1 MCVPSSLQQS
11 CSLRYMSGLAFNL
24 HVENNCLTPS
34 FRKEEVWPI
43 NLTPSHFIKMS
54 VPSKESE
61 RSGIY
66 VFRQFGNCLFLKGMA
81 KKGKMCHHKLSL
93 YHFFNV
99 DVVSVLD
106 TTLQYIIESDIN

>member
-1 MCVPSSLQQS
+1 
-11 CSLRYMSGLAFNL
+11 MSGLAFNL

>member
-1 MCVPSSLQQS
+1 VANNLTPPLFIEVSVPSKESERSCICVPSSLQQS
-11 CSLRYMSGLAFNL
+11 SLVRFMSGLAFNL

-43 NLTPSHFIKMS
+43 NVTPSRFIEMS

-66 VFRQFGNCLFLKGMA
+66 VFRQFGNCLFLKGM
-81 KKGKMCHHKLSL
+81 G
-93 YHFFNV
+93 
-99 DVVSVLD
+99 
-106 TTLQYIIESDIN
+106 IRI

>member
-1 MCVPSSLQQS
+1 MCVPSSFQQS
-11 CSLRYMSGLAFNL
+11 CSLRYMSGLSFNL

-34 FRKEEVWPI
+34 
-43 NLTPSHFIKMS
+43 HFIEMS

-61 RSGIY
+61 QSGIY
-66 VFRQFGNCLFLKGMA
+66 VFRQFGNCLFLKGMD

-93 YHFFNV
+93 YLFFNF